1 LNEKPSTLLRAFAC
15 AALLGA
21 LFATPAGAAEWK
33 SVELGHPEAHLN
45 GVSCPA
51 PNLCF
56 AVGTTS
62 TFTVSTS
69 PAGGAADWVTTSRPQ
84 LGRADGDLRG
94 IDCPSPALCVAI
106 ESSGAILTTTR
117 AIDGASAWTTI
128 QVPGSERLSDVS
140 CPRVSRCVAVG
151 DGGLVVTSS
160 NPTAGAAAWSVG
172 RIAPTLPLQRVSCST
187 VALSCVA
194 TAGSAL
200 VSTTD
205 LTAGAG
211 GWELE
216 GAAAAGDALNGV
228 DCLSDSFCAIG
239 GFGEALTTTNPTGP
253 LAAWT
258 AAPVP
263 TRFQLLGVDCLSAG
277 RCVAT
282 SDNGEVFASSGP
294 QGWLRGRFTG
304 ERSGGLYDVSCPSEE
319 LCVAVGETAQIAS
332 STNPFAVP
340 AGPGPGAGPAR
351 PRTVVFGKRNRRLR
365 LKGGKERAGIRF
377 HFTANG
383 PFTGFQCKLDRGPF
397 RRCKDPK
404 SYALALGRHLFKVRA
419 VGPGGVDRSPGR
431 IRVRVIEAQ
440 TPQRGAGPARRGAAR
455 PLVIP

>member
-1 LNEKPSTLLRAFAC
+1 MLKKNTIALLRAFSC

-21 LFATPAGAAEWK
+21 LYATPAGAAEWK
-33 SVELGHPEAHLN
+33 SVELGLPEAHLH

-51 PNLCF
+51 TSLCF

-62 TFTVSTS
+62 TFAVSTS

-84 LGRADGDLRG
+84 LGRADGELRG

-117 AIDGASAWTTI
+117 PIGGAGAWTTI
-128 QVPGSERLSDVS
+128 QVPGSDRLSDVS

-160 NPTAGAAAWSVG
+160 NPTAGAAAWTVG
-172 RIAPTLPLQRVSCST
+172 RIAPTLPLYRVACSM
-187 VALSCVA
+187 ALSCVA
-194 TAGSAL
+194 TGGSAL

-205 LTAGAG
+205 MTAGAA

-216 GAAAAGDALNGV
+216 GVAPAGDPLNSV
-228 DCLSDSFCAIG
+228 DCPSDSFCAIG
-239 GFGEALTTTNPTGP
+239 GAGDALTTTNPTGP
-253 LAAWT
+253 LAGWT

-263 TRFQLLGVDCLSAG
+263 TGFQLLGVDCLSAG
-277 RCVAT
+277 RCVVA

-294 QGWLRGRFTG
+294 QSWVKGRFSG
-304 ERSGGLYDVSCPSEE
+304 ERAGGLYDVSCPSEE
-319 LCVAVGETAQIAS
+319 LCVAVGESAKIAS

-340 AGPGPGAGPAR
+340 AGPGAGYGKPAR
-351 PRTVVFGKRNRRLR
+351 PRTVVFGKHNRRLR
-365 LKGGKERAGIRF
+365 LKAHKKTAGIRF

-383 PFTGFQCKLDRGPF
+383 QHTGFQCKLDRRPF

-419 VGPGGVDRSPGR
+419 VGPGGVDRSPGK
-431 IRVRVIEAQ
+431 IRVRVIQAH
-440 TPQRGAGPARRGAAR
+440 PPLRDPGAGPAS
-455 PLVIP
+455 